1 MIILTLIIGLSRHLR
16 RKVWIG
22 WPIIMCQSK
31 LQRKNENDYNN
42 NNANN
47 NNNNFIIII
56 IDKLKLIA

>member
-1 MIILTLIIGLSRHLR
+1 MIILALIIGLSRHLR

-47 NNNNFIIII
+47 ANNNNSNFTIIII
-56 IDKLKLIA
+56 IIKG